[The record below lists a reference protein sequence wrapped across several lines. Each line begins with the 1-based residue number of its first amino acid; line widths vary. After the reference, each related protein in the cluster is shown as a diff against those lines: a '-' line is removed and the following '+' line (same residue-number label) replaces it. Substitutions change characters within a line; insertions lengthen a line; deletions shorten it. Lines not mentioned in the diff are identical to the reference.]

1 MLPYYFDL
9 LHFLKVSE
17 FYDDHYETTVE
28 KTYHDLIVKEF
39 CIDPSLFLEQSLD
52 KGRSSILFSASFS
65 PLSYYQETLGG
76 QKSLA
81 YKLPSP
87 FPEGN
92 QQVFIANYLETTY
105 RNREQS
111 LAKLVETIHAFAD
124 GKVGNYFVFFPSY
137 QYLDL
142 AAEAFKQ
149 QYPASNVLI
158 QETDMNEEERER
170 FLAKFQADPDETLI
184 GFCVLGGI
192 FSEGIDLRGNRL
204 IGSMIVGVGL
214 PQMNHEQ
221 ELIKSYYDE
230 KEHLGFAYA
239 YQLPGMN
246 KVLQAGG
253 RVIRGMADQGIV
265 VLADQRFARFSYR
278 RLFPQHWQTA
288 REVRSVGELEEGIQR
303 FWSSKEAVNEKNE
316 G

>member
-1 MLPYYFDL
+1 MLF
-9 LHFLKVSE
+9 
-17 FYDDHYETTVE
+17 
-28 KTYHDLIVKEF
+28 
-39 CIDPSLFLEQSLD
+39 
-52 KGRSSILFSASFS
+52 R
-65 PLSYYQETLGG
+65 
-76 QKSLA
+76 
-81 YKLPSP
+81 
-87 FPEGN
+87 
-92 QQVFIANYLETTY
+92 
-105 RNREQS
+105 
-111 LAKLVETIHAFAD
+111 
-124 GKVGNYFVFFPSY
+124 SY

-142 AAEAFKQ
+142 AVEAFRQ
-149 QYPASNVLI
+149 QYPDSNVLI

-170 FLAKFQADPDETLI
+170 FLTKFQTNPAETLI

-192 FSEGIDLRGNRL
+192 FSEGIDLRGDRL

-265 VLADQRFARFSYR
+265 VLADQRFSSFSYR

-303 FWSSKEAVNEKNE
+303 FWLSKEAVNQKNE
-316 G
+316 E

>member
-1 MLPYYFDL
+1 
-9 LHFLKVSE
+9 
-17 FYDDHYETTVE
+17 T
-28 KTYHDLIVKEF
+28 
-39 CIDPSLFLEQSLD
+39 
-52 KGRSSILFSASFS
+52 
-65 PLSYYQETLGG
+65 
-76 QKSLA
+76 
-81 YKLPSP
+81 
-87 FPEGN
+87 N
-92 QQVFIANYLETTY
+92 
-105 RNREQS
+105 
-111 LAKLVETIHAFAD
+111 
-124 GKVGNYFVFFPSY
+124 
-137 QYLDL
+137 
-142 AAEAFKQ
+142 
-149 QYPASNVLI
+149 PA
-158 QETDMNEEERER
+158 
-170 FLAKFQADPDETLI
+170 ETLI

-192 FSEGIDLRGNRL
+192 FSEGIDLRGDRL

-303 FWSSKEAVNEKNE
+303 FWLSKEAVNQKNE
-316 G
+316 V